1 MVPIYRLKNSGVR
14 IPVRI
19 FSIAIALSGTVLLG
33 ACASTDDK
41 NSPVFDAPS
50 SSDESGIQGRE
61 LRNRPDLSAEP
72 ADLSDLRDGIEPA
85 DAFDALATVV
95 YFEFDSAQL
104 NPQALQIIE
113 EHARRLRGQA
123 DARLRLEG
131 HTDER
136 GTREYNIALGER
148 RAESV
153 RRALLL
159 RGASRAQVSV
169 VSYGEESPA
178 AYGSTE
184 QAWVKNRRVEFRYL
198 R

>member
-1 MVPIYRLKNSGVR
+1 LVTIYRLKNSGER

-19 FSIAIALSGTVLLG
+19 FPIAIALSGTLLLG
-33 ACASTDDK
+33 ACASTDEK
-41 NSPVFDAPS
+41 NSPVFDAPDS
-50 SSDESGIQGRE
+50 PSQPGIQGRE
-61 LRNRPDLSAEP
+61 LRDRPEFRGDAVDLS
-72 ADLSDLRDGIEPA
+72 SGRDGGQ
-85 DAFDALATVV
+85 ALEALDPLQTVV

-104 NPQALQIIE
+104 TPMALQIIE

-178 AYGSTE
+178 AYGSNE

>member
-1 MVPIYRLKNSGVR
+1 M
-14 IPVRI
+14 RI
-19 FSIAIALSGTVLLG
+19 FPIAIALSGALLAAG
-33 ACASTDDK
+33 CATTDEA
-41 NSPVFDAPS
+41 NSPVFDAPGS
-50 SSDESGIQGRE
+50 SSSSGIQGRE
-61 LRNRPDLSAEP
+61 LRDRPDLSAEP
-72 ADLSDLRDGIEPA
+72 ADLSAGRDGLQPLETMDP
-85 DAFDALATVV
+85 LQTVV

-104 NPQALQIIE
+104 DPQALQVIE
-113 EHARRLRGQA
+113 EHALRLRGQA

-159 RGASRAQVSV
+159 RGASRSQVSV

-178 AYGSTE
+178 AYGSNE